1 VNQMWILKNSK
12 DLLSTYKQGPSPP
25 AIALKH
31 LTSPPSTNCAPFLAD
46 LSIYLSEADFIQGF
60 LKKNEEK
67 LVRSVNFTFCYTDD
81 VLSLNNSKFGEFVD
95 RIFPI
100 ELEIKD
106 TNDTDRS
113 QPP

>member
-1 VNQMWILKNSK
+1 MNQMWILKNSK

-106 TNDTDRS
+106 ANDTDRS